1 MLTWIVVA
9 SWDGVLPQRRWVCSI
24 LGCSILGKLSG
35 PCHASMFG
43 TVAVQIWLLEEDLYG
58 GSCLIYI
65 NRSTGQRTLLLTPT
79 NLQWCAICSHN
90 CHFLKAFSF
99 KPDNEQAPLHS
110 VHRAMPLAQVL
121 SRPCMQ
127 STWLIKLLL
136 APLRQT
142 RQDWGPPSNGLW
154 LGQINAFW
162 ISGKTVFKLGIFRFN
177 PAGFSCLPK

>member
-1 MLTWIVVA
+1 
-9 SWDGVLPQRRWVCSI
+9 
-24 LGCSILGKLSG
+24 
-35 PCHASMFG
+35 MFG

-65 NRSTGQRTLLLTPT
+65 NRSTGQRALLPTPT

-90 CHFLKAFSF
+90 CHFLKALSF

-121 SRPCMQ
+121 SGPCMQ

-136 APLRQT
+136 VFLRQT
-142 RQDWGPPSNGLW
+142 RQDWGLHPMGYDWDRYTLS
-154 LGQINAFW
+154 
-162 ISGKTVFKLGIFRFN
+162 
-177 PAGFSCLPK
+177 GFSEKQCLNWVHFGSTQQAFHVSPNNEPNGIHHKWHNMGYYLLLLWKFSTCASTSWTPY